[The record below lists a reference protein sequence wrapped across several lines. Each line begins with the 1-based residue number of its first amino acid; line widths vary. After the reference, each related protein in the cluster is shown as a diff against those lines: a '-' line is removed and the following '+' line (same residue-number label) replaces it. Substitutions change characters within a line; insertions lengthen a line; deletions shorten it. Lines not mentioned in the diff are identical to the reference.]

1 MKYINIS
8 RTKRCLI
15 VDNSSSYSNEATAA
29 TDEIIA
35 DDLTMLYASDVIRI
49 KDKNDMINLNK
60 LQKKNLF
67 RKI

>member
-1 MKYINIS
+1 M
-8 RTKRCLI
+8 I
-15 VDNSSSYSNEATAA
+15 VDNSSSCSNEATAA

-60 LQKKNLF
+60 LQKKPSF
-67 RKI
+67 EKFET

>member
-1 MKYINIS
+1 M
-8 RTKRCLI
+8 LI
-15 VDNSSSYSNEATAA
+15 ILPSYSNEATAA